1 MKKEL
6 QGGAGLLLLGR
17 QRRPERDRPLVP
29 AEGPAASGLGL
40 GGAFSA
46 ASSLPGRSAMRACR
60 LPLSPSRS
68 SSSSC
73 PPARRRGSSPTRR
86 AAAAAVEVCRA
97 QGKTGTKKKK
107 PGLEVEAEDPNAL
120 QSFHVNCG
128 TSSNSGRGVHED
140 NLNKEELLW
149 EGGRWWSTMSK
160 DETLLLQAGRWR
172 FQIDRGSRNG
182 KGIH

>member
-1 MKKEL
+1 MA
-6 QGGAGLLLLGR
+6 AGVAR
-17 QRRPERDRPLVP
+17 NAPSSPLKAP
-29 AEGPAASGLGL
+29 PPPGLGL

-46 ASSLPGRSAMRACR
+46 LSSLPGRSAMRACR
-60 LPLSPSRS
+60 LPLSPSRSS

-107 PGLEVEAEDPNAL
+107 PGLEMEAEDLNAL
-120 QSFHVNCG
+120 QSLYVNCG

-140 NLNKEELLW
+140 NLNKEGLLW
-149 EGGRWWSTMSK
+149 EGSRWWSTMSK
-160 DETLLLQAGRWR
+160 DETLLLQAGR
-172 FQIDRGSRNG
+172 
-182 KGIH
+182 